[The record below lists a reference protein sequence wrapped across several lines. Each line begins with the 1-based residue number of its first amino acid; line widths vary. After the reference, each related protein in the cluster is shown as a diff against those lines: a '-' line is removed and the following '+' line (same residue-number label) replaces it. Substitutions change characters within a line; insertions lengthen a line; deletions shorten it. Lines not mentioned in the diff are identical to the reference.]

1 MLYTL
6 DKKLKKE
13 NSFYKYFLKY
23 FFMTIKSILLAL
35 ALTIIIAL
43 IIGFRPIIINGGSM
57 LPTLD
62 YNDIIVVYK
71 PAQNEFKVGDILTY
85 QFGKNGPL
93 VTHRIIEI
101 DKDGYFFTQGDNPNN
116 SADEYPISYNYEEGK
131 PTVVGKTYYA
141 LRVTGQIVHW
151 LMIIPNLISLIAG
164 VFMIYG
170 LNKAT
175 REFCDKNVDS
185 I

>member
-1 MLYTL
+1 MRTL
-6 DKKLKKE
+6 DKKLEKE
-13 NSFYKYFLKY
+13 NNFYKYFLKY
-23 FFMTIKSILLAL
+23 FFMTIKSILFAL

-101 DKDGYFFTQGDNPNN
+101 
-116 SADEYPISYNYEEGK
+116 E
-131 PTVVGKTYYA
+131 
-141 LRVTGQIVHW
+141 
-151 LMIIPNLISLIAG
+151 MIIFSFVI
-164 VFMIYG
+164 F
-170 LNKAT
+170 
-175 REFCDKNVDS
+175 EFFFSKF
-185 I
+185 